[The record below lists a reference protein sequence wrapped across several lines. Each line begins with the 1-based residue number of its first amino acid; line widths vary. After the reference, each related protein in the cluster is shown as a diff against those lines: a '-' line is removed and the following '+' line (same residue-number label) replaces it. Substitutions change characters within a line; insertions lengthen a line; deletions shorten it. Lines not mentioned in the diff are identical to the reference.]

1 VTSTTTPTETLAV
14 TDQKPATTRT
24 LVAKTPGIAVGASMI
39 IPGFGQ
45 LYANAVVL
53 GLIFVVAWTIPFWLI
68 LFTFLI
74 PDLTSLG
81 QGAPL
86 DGVPSE
92 GIPPGDVPLDEG
104 PAAAASPFAGL
115 IQSARFYLIFLLLVW
130 VGAMVHAWFAAR
142 NFNRKNG
149 IELR

>member
-1 VTSTTTPTETLAV
+1 VTSTTTPTETIDVAE
-14 TDQKPATTRT
+14 QKPATTRT
-24 LVAKTPGIAVGASMI
+24 VVAKTPGIAVGASMI

-53 GLIFVVAWTIPFWLI
+53 GVIFVVAWTIPFWLI
-68 LFTFLI
+68 LFSFLI
-74 PDLTSLG
+74 PDLTNLG

-86 DGVPSE
+86 NGVPTEDIS
-92 GIPPGDVPLDEG
+92 PGDVPPGED
-104 PAAAASPFAGL
+104 PAAGASPFAGL
-115 IQSARFYLIFLLLVW
+115 IQSARYYLIFLLLVW

-142 NFNRKNG
+142 KFNRKNG

>member
-1 VTSTTTPTETLAV
+1 MTTPTETIDVA
-14 TDQKPATTRT
+14 DQKPATTRT
-24 LVAKTPGIAVGASMI
+24 VVAKTPGIAVGASMI

-45 LYANAVVL
+45 LYANAVLL
-53 GLIFVVAWTIPFWLI
+53 GVIFVVAWTIPFWLI

-81 QGAPL
+81 QGALP

-92 GIPPGDVPLDEG
+92 GIPPGDVPLDED
-104 PAAAASPFAGL
+104 PTASAASPFAGL
-115 IQSARFYLIFLLLVW
+115 IQSARYYLIFLLLVW

-142 NFNRKNG
+142 KFNRKNR

>member
-1 VTSTTTPTETLAV
+1 MAE
-14 TDQKPATTRT
+14 QKPATTRT
-24 LVAKTPGIAVGASMI
+24 VMAKTPGIAVGASMI

-53 GLIFVVAWTIPFWLI
+53 T
-68 LFTFLI
+68 LFSFLI
-74 PDLTSLG
+74 PWLTSLG

-86 DGVPSE
+86 DGVPS
-92 GIPPGDVPLDEG
+92 GDLPLDED
-104 PAAAASPFAGL
+104 PAAPAASPFAGL
-115 IQSARFYLIFLLLVW
+115 IQSARYYLIFLLLVW

-142 NFNRKNG
+142 KFNRKNG

>member
-1 VTSTTTPTETLAV
+1 VTSTTTPTETIAV
-14 TDQKPATTRT
+14 AEQKPATTRT
-24 LVAKTPGIAVGASMI
+24 VVAKTPGLAVGASMI

-53 GLIFVVAWTIPFWLI
+53 GVIFVVAWTIPFWLI
-68 LFTFLI
+68 LFSFLI
-74 PDLTSLG
+74 PGLTSLG

-86 DGVPSE
+86 DGVP
-92 GIPPGDVPLDEG
+92 PGDVPLDED
-104 PAAAASPFAGL
+104 PAASPFAGL

-130 VGAMVHAWFAAR
+130 VGAIVHAWFAAR
-142 NFNRKNG
+142 KFNRKNG

>member
-1 VTSTTTPTETLAV
+1 MAE
-14 TDQKPATTRT
+14 QRPATTRT
-24 LVAKTPGIAVGASMI
+24 VVAKTPGIAVGASMI

-53 GLIFVVAWTIPFWLI
+53 GVIFVVAWTIPFWLI
-68 LFTFLI
+68 LFSFLI
-74 PDLTSLG
+74 PGLTSLG

-86 DGVPSE
+86 DGVP
-92 GIPPGDVPLDEG
+92 LDED
-104 PAAAASPFAGL
+104 PAAPAASPFAGL

-142 NFNRKNG
+142 KFNRTNG